1 MRRTIFII
9 CSILFINSCLSAQND
24 KPVTVKA
31 GERVIDCFPVNERY
45 RYPNFTEGKCIFKNG
60 KIISNRFNYNF
71 LTGEMEFIQ
80 LTDTL
85 SISDKKD
92 IKSIVI
98 AQDTF
103 YYHNDYLEMILSGPL
118 RVYLKQHVVIKDIL
132 KKGAFGT
139 TNRNSAIESYSYVVS
154 GNVSYDL
161 IPDEDLVL
169 QKTSKYYYSTSVND
183 FIQFNRKNIIQIL
196 PGKEDVIK
204 NYLKSN
210 KIDFESGDDLLRLA
224 GFLSNL
230 LSENPGKL

>member
-1 MRRTIFII
+1 MK
-9 CSILFINSCLSAQND
+9 FINVIVLIVLCCLNS
-24 KPVTVKA
+24 
-31 GERVIDCFPVNERY
+31 
-45 RYPNFTEGKCIFKNG
+45 
-60 KIISNRFNYNF
+60 SN
-71 LTGEMEFIQ
+71 
-80 LTDTL
+80 
-85 SISDKKD
+85 
-92 IKSIVI
+92 

-169 QKTSKYYYSTSVND
+169 QKISKYYYSTSVND

-230 LSENPGKL
+230 LSENPEKL